1 MYDPA
6 CVLCNIYIN
15 LYQTLN
21 NKENHKMEV
30 FLSLMAIPIMLVM
43 SVGLAYYLIGKLL
56 TFMETMD
63 TWNRGD
69 NC

>member
-21 NKENHKMEV
+21 NKENHKMELLIS
-30 FLSLMAIPIMLVM
+30 FISIPIMIGM
-43 SVGLAYYLIGKLL
+43 SIIIAYFMMHGLFWL
-56 TFMETMD
+56 MEKHD